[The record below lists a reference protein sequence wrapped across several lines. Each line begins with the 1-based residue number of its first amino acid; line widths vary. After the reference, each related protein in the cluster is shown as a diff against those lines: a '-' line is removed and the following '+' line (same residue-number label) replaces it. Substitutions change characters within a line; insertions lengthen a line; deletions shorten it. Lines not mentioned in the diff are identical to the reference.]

1 MKKMIINIVMVVL
14 CLVAL
19 YINLYMGGYK
29 ALGAACI
36 VAMGVLALM
45 KEKIIDDQTGNN
57 QFQSV

>member
-1 MKKMIINIVMVVL
+1 MKKMIINIVMIVL

-19 YINLYMGGYK
+19 YINLYMDGYK

-57 QFQSV
+57 